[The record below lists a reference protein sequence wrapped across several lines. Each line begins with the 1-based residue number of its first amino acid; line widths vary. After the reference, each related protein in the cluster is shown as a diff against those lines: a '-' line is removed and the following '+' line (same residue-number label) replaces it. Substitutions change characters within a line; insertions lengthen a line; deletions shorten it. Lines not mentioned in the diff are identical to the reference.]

1 MSTILGTVGIGNGG
15 IGNQQIYATT
25 GTGGHPLMNATA
37 MYPQIRTQ
45 QSIDV
50 GMRINKVENGFIVEI
65 GNYEGG
71 LVTKYIA
78 KDMNEV
84 RDLITSD
91 IVTRRMEGM

>member
-1 MSTILGTVGIGNGG
+1 MSTILGTGIG
-15 IGNQQIYATT
+15 I
-25 GTGGHPLMNATA
+25 GTGGNTSIYSGANAVSQQQ
-37 MYPQIRTQ
+37 MYKQTQ

-50 GMRINKVENGFIVEI
+50 GMRIIKADNGFIVEI

-71 LVTKYIA
+71 SVTKYIA

>member
-1 MSTILGTVGIGNGG
+1 MSTILGTGIVGISNS
-15 IGNQQIYATT
+15 
-25 GTGGHPLMNATA
+25 GTGKQQTYTTTNIGAQQYQP
-37 MYPQIRTQ
+37 RQ

-50 GMRINKVENGFIVEI
+50 GMRIIKADNGFIVEI
-65 GNYEGG
+65 GAYEGG

>member
-1 MSTILGTVGIGNGG
+1 MSTILGTGIGSTLSNNVGI
-15 IGNQQIYATT
+15 YTTT
-25 GTGGHPLMNATA
+25 GTGGHPLMNSAQ
-37 MYPQIRTQ
+37 MYPQTQ
-45 QSIDV
+45 RSIDV
-50 GMRINKVENGFIVEI
+50 GLRIIKADNGFIVEI
-65 GNYEGG
+65 GNYESG

>member
-1 MSTILGTVGIGNGG
+1 MSTILGTGIGNV
-15 IGNQQIYATT
+15 IGNAAMYTTST
-25 GTGGHPLMNATA
+25 GTHPAMNATA
-37 MYPQIRTQ
+37 MYPQIQTQ

>member
-1 MSTILGTVGIGNGG
+1 MSTIVGTGIVGISNSG
-15 IGNQQIYATT
+15 IGKQQTYTT
-25 GTGGHPLMNATA
+25 TA
-37 MYPQIRTQ
+37 QQYQPRQ

-50 GMRINKVENGFIVEI
+50 GMRIIKADNGFIVEI
-65 GNYEGG
+65 GAYEGG

>member
-1 MSTILGTVGIGNGG
+1 MSTILNTGIGNV
-15 IGNQQIYATT
+15 IGNTAMYTT
-25 GTGGHPLMNATA
+25 STGGTGVHPAMNATA
-37 MYPQIRTQ
+37 MYPQTQ

-50 GMRINKVENGFIVEI
+50 GLRIIKADNGFIVEI
-65 GNYEGG
+65 GAYEGG